1 MKQHQYK
8 IPRNYFISSPYATHL
23 SNELD
28 NDAEGLIFDRFIHDI
43 GTQLNVDIV
52 YKKTTKAD
60 DHWFLGENQ
69 HIEVLLDDF
78 DEEHYLLTL
87 TPLSVHGT
95 ELISNV
101 QIDSTQH

>member
-1 MKQHQYK
+1 MKQQHYK
-8 IPRNYFISSPYATHL
+8 IPKNYFISSPYATHL

-52 YKKTTKAD
+52 YGKTTSNED
-60 DHWFLGENQ
+60 QWFLGGNQ
-69 HIEVLLDDF
+69 HIEVLLDDL
-78 DEEHYLLTL
+78 DGEYYLLTL
-87 TPLSVHGT
+87 TPLSAHGA

-101 QIDSTQH
+101 QIDSAQ